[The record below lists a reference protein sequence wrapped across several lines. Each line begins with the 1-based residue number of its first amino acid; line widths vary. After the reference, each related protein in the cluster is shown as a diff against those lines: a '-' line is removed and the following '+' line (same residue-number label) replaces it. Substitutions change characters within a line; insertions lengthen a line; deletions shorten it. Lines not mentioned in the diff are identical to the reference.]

1 MPRIYVEFDRF
12 NQLGS
17 KCQQA
22 SSKVDS
28 IQGNFQSVIR
38 QLDWDVRYQSNINNT
53 ASILAKKMQGYS
65 KALDGYQKYL
75 EEACKEYRKLDQYDT
90 GQNKSGNSGAD
101 NSSSNPSFWDAF
113 LKRYGVKNVIKSF
126 GNTGKVVGLVDSA
139 LSATTWNQWANI
151 GLSASQTISKIAK
164 DFKNYKKIGRAI
176 GTKNAVSYFLKKQV
190 GLRNV
195 GHASTASNPMSRF
208 YNNLH
213 NTTSSFNLKDAFAPL
228 TGAKGVKTTV
238 AAWTGVALTGV
249 TNAFGNIQEQKDSN
263 GTMSTGRVVAETI
276 SETAL
281 DTVITYGGSA
291 VVGAAITAATGVV
304 AAPVVVAV
312 ATGAGLAAINAGVEA
327 WTGKSATEWASDFV
341 LDTAVNVGKGISNGA
356 KAVGNWFNNLSFA
369 W

>member
-1 MPRIYVEFDRF
+1 M
-12 NQLGS
+12 
-17 KCQQA
+17 
-22 SSKVDS
+22 
-28 IQGNFQSVIR
+28 
-38 QLDWDVRYQSNINNT
+38 
-53 ASILAKKMQGYS
+53 
-65 KALDGYQKYL
+65 
-75 EEACKEYRKLDQYDT
+75 
-90 GQNKSGNSGAD
+90 
-101 NSSSNPSFWDAF
+101 
-113 LKRYGVKNVIKSF
+113 KRYGIKNVIKSF

-195 GHASTASNPMSRF
+195 GHASTASSPMSRF

-238 AAWTGVALTGV
+238 AAWADVALTGV
-249 TNAFGNIQEQKDSN
+249 TNAFSNIQEQKDSN
-263 GTMSTGRVVAETI
+263 GKMSTGRVVAETI

-304 AAPVVVAV
+304 AADWQLLMQALKHGPESRLQNGHQILYLILLLMLEKESVTEQKPLE
-312 ATGAGLAAINAGVEA
+312 TGLIICH
-327 WTGKSATEWASDFV
+327 
-341 LDTAVNVGKGISNGA
+341 LRGKGEI
-356 KAVGNWFNNLSFA
+356 K
-369 W
+369 

>member
-1 MPRIYVEFDRF
+1 
-12 NQLGS
+12 
-17 KCQQA
+17 
-22 SSKVDS
+22 
-28 IQGNFQSVIR
+28 
-38 QLDWDVRYQSNINNT
+38 
-53 ASILAKKMQGYS
+53 
-65 KALDGYQKYL
+65 
-75 EEACKEYRKLDQYDT
+75 
-90 GQNKSGNSGAD
+90 
-101 NSSSNPSFWDAF
+101 
-113 LKRYGVKNVIKSF
+113 
-126 GNTGKVVGLVDSA
+126 
-139 LSATTWNQWANI
+139 
-151 GLSASQTISKIAK
+151 
-164 DFKNYKKIGRAI
+164 
-176 GTKNAVSYFLKKQV
+176 
-190 GLRNV
+190 
-195 GHASTASNPMSRF
+195 MSRF

-238 AAWTGVALTGV
+238 AAWAGVALTGV
-249 TNAFGNIQEQKDSN
+249 TNAFGNIQEQKASN

-341 LDTAVNVGKGISNGA
+341 IDTAVNVGKGISNGA

>member
-1 MPRIYVEFDRF
+1 MPRIYVEFNRF

-28 IQGNFQSVIR
+28 IQSDFQRVIR

-53 ASILAKKMQGYS
+53 ASLLAKKMQGYS

-90 GQNKSGNSGAD
+90 GQNKNGNSGSD
-101 NSSSNPSFWDAF
+101 NNSSNPSFWDAF
-113 LKRYGVKNVIKSF
+113 LKRYGIKNVIKGF
-126 GNTGKVVGLVDSA
+126 GNTGKVIGLVDSA

-151 GLSASQTISKIAK
+151 GLSGYQTISKIAK
-164 DFKNYKKIGRAI
+164 DFNNYKKIGQAI

-195 GHASTASNPMSRF
+195 GHASTASNLMSRF

-213 NTTSSFNLKDAFAPL
+213 NTTSSFNLNDAFAPL
-228 TGAKGVKTTV
+228 TGAKGVKTTI
-238 AAWTGVALTGV
+238 AAWAGVALTGIA
-249 TNAFGNIQEQKDSN
+249 NAFSNVEEQKKSN
-263 GTMSTGRVVAETI
+263 GSMSTGRVVVETI

-281 DTVITYGGSA
+281 GTVITYGGSA
-291 VVGAAITAATGVV
+291 VVGAAITTATGVV

-327 WTGKSATEWASDFV
+327 WAGESATEWASDFI

-356 KAVGNWFNNLSFA
+356 KAVGNWFSNLSFA